1 MRLADR
7 LRRMID
13 GMPGEASI
21 SLPVKCVRAWL
32 ATSGN
37 NLDPDMTVADVAEF
51 FGRSP
56 VTVRAWIRSG
66 RLRAYQFRAREYR
79 VTNAALEA
87 FVTRERE
94 RLSDD
99 EMNGAA
105 PEHENITQED
115 R

>member
-1 MRLADR
+1 
-7 LRRMID
+7 MID

-21 SLPVKCVRAWL
+21 SLPVKYVRAWL
-32 ATSGN
+32 ATPGN
-37 NLDPDMTVADVAEF
+37 DLDLDMTVADVAEF

-66 RLRAYQFRAREYR
+66 RLRAYQFRGREYR
-79 VTNAALEA
+79 VTSAALEA

-105 PEHENITQED
+105 PEHEKSTKED